1 MKDFITNMFN
11 LEPRIIHDIEI
22 ISSDNAVFAI
32 ISLRKADH
40 LCPVC
45 KNTSSNTHSY
55 RKRSITHSILNGLDT
70 TIVYNQRRY
79 ICPVC
84 GKVFP
89 ERNPFAMPGRRISKY
104 TILRVMNMLKD
115 PRVTFAMAAKE
126 ASVSVTTAERIFDA
140 HVGISSMPLP
150 DILCMDE
157 VYAVKYHQKVY
168 ACVLA
173 DFKSSQIYDLLPD
186 RKKYTLA
193 KYFSSI
199 SRDTRKTVKYV
210 SMDMWDTYRDI
221 ASVYLPDAKICVD
234 SFHVIALINRAFTK
248 VRIRLMNS
256 FDRKSDEYYLL
267 KKYTWLLNKAYREIP
282 SNQKLYVPKYIP
294 DIGRKHILAR
304 ELVNLMLEFDPE
316 LEVAYMLKEDYLD
329 INRDATEDDIEGRLD
344 HYIKDLKI
352 FSVPEFMTVAGSLS
366 KWHNEIINSFDR
378 VDGRRIS
385 NGPVESINSRI
396 QLLKA
401 SAAGYRNFDRF
412 RKRVLYSLNK
422 NSSIKF

>member
-40 LCPVC
+40 L
-45 KNTSSNTHSY
+45 
-55 RKRSITHSILNGLDT
+55 
-70 TIVYNQRRY
+70 
-79 ICPVC
+79 CPVC

-352 FSVPEFMTVAGSLS
+352 FSVPEFRTVAGSLS

>member
-1 MKDFITNMFN
+1 MKDFITNMFS
-11 LEPRIIHDIEI
+11 LEPHIIHDIEVI
-22 ISSDNAVFAI
+22 TSDNSVFAI
-32 ISLRKADH
+32 ISLRTSEH
-40 LCPVC
+40 SCPVC
-45 KNTSSNTHSY
+45 KTASVKTHSY

-70 TIVYNQRRY
+70 TLVYNQRRY

-89 ERNPFAMPGRRISKY
+89 EINPFAMPGRRVSKY
-104 TILRVMNMLKD
+104 TVLRIMNMLKD
-115 PRVTFAMAAKE
+115 PRVSFTMVAKE

-140 HVGISSMPLP
+140 HAGILSMNIPE
-150 DILCMDE
+150 ILCIDE

-173 DFKSSQIYDLLPD
+173 DFRSSQIYDLLPD

-199 SRDTRKTVKYV
+199 SKEARKTVKYV

-248 VRIRLMNS
+248 VRVRIMKT
-256 FDRKSDEYYLL
+256 FDKKSDEYYLM
-267 KKYTWLLNKAYREIP
+267 KKYTWLLNKVYREIP
-282 SNQKLYVPKYIP
+282 ASQRLFIPRYVSA
-294 DIGRKHILAR
+294 IGSRRVLAR
-304 ELVNLMLEFDPE
+304 ELVNLILEYDPE
-316 LEVAYMLKEDYLD
+316 LEIAYMLKEDYLD
-329 INRDATEDDIEGRLD
+329 INRTATADNIESRLD
-344 HYIKDLKI
+344 HYIRDLKTFDI
-352 FSVPEFMTVAGSLS
+352 PEFRTVAGSLS
-366 KWHNEIINSFDR
+366 KWHDEIVNSFDK

-385 NGPVESINSRI
+385 NGPIESINSRI
-396 QLLKA
+396 KLIKA

-412 RKRVLYSLNK
+412 KRRVLYSLNK

>member
-45 KNTSSNTHSY
+45 
-55 RKRSITHSILNGLDT
+55 
-70 TIVYNQRRY
+70 
-79 ICPVC
+79 

-89 ERNPFAMPGRRISKY
+89 ERNPFAIPGRRISKY

-329 INRDATEDDIEGRLD
+329 INRDATEDDIEDRLD

-352 FSVPEFMTVAGSLS
+352 FSVPEFRTVAGSLS

>member
-1 MKDFITNMFN
+1 MRDFITNMFN

-32 ISLRKADH
+32 ISLRKAEQ

-45 KNTSSNTHSY
+45 KNTSSTTHSY
-55 RKRSITHSILNGLDT
+55 RKRSITHSIPNGLDT

-79 ICPVC
+79 ICSVC

-89 ERNPFAMPGRRISKY
+89 EKNPFAMPGRRISKY
-104 TILRVMNMLKD
+104 TILRVMNMLKN
-115 PRVTFAMAAKE
+115 PRVTFAMAAKQTF
-126 ASVSVTTAERIFDA
+126 VSVTTAERIFDA
-140 HVGISSMPLP
+140 HAGISSMHLP
-150 DILCMDE
+150 AILCMDE

-173 DFKSSQIYDLLPD
+173 DFKSSQVYDLLPD

-199 SRDTRKTVKYV
+199 SRDTRKTVKYI
-210 SMDMWDTYRDI
+210 SMDMWDTYGDI

-248 VRIRLMNS
+248 VRVRVMNG

-282 SNQKLYVPKYIP
+282 PNQKLYVPKYIS
-294 DIGRKHILAR
+294 DIGKKHILAR
-304 ELVNLMLEFDPE
+304 ELINMMLEFDPE

-329 INRDATEDDIEGRLD
+329 INRDATEDDIKGRLD
-344 HYIKDLKI
+344 HYIRDLKT
-352 FSVPEFMTVAGSLS
+352 FSVPEFRTVAGSLS

-396 QLLKA
+396 GLLKA

-412 RKRVLYSLNK
+412 RKEFC
-422 NSSIKF
+422 IH

>member
-40 LCPVC
+40 L
-45 KNTSSNTHSY
+45 
-55 RKRSITHSILNGLDT
+55 
-70 TIVYNQRRY
+70 
-79 ICPVC
+79 CPVC

-329 INRDATEDDIEGRLD
+329 INRDATVDDIEGRLN

-352 FSVPEFMTVAGSLS
+352 FSVPEFRTVAGSLS